1 MTAVLQ
7 ATGRV
12 QLLESTV
19 DQMQQPMMCVVTAL
33 LPALNWSASTLL
45 CVLDL
50 VQLDRLSSTPA
61 ASTTAR
67 RHYLRAILQQ
77 LWKFHDY
84 RAATASHNVVSKQN
98 RCISFTG
105 TGHHNVA
112 SKQNRCITVSQAQ
125 VTRNSIL
132 SAVTAI
138 MLTQQNKH
146 INTRQISLSHLHNG
160 PHSKPYLQNHF

>member
-125 VTRNSIL
+125 VTTTLLANRTDVLQFHRHRSPETASCRL
-132 SAVTAI
+132 S
-138 MLTQQNKH
+138 LLSCWLSK
-146 INTRQISLSHLHNG
+146 INI
-160 PHSKPYLQNHF
+160 